1 MSKKS
6 EDKVKESKT
15 LKKSTNGSKKIEKEK
30 KDTSIKADKKKE
42 LKSKKSI
49 SKIKK
54 VSSVLDSK
62 KKKLVV
68 EVIKPVKSEV
78 KEKLVVIKDDKEAD
92 KKKLVVEVIKP
103 VKSEVKEKLV
113 VIKDDKEAD
122 KKKQIIINELKE
134 KKSLITDETKSVL
147 QIPKSVKWKKID
159 NLLVEASKN
168 EQIKKGK
175 IETVNLIPHAVVL
188 ISKGNIKKNR
198 KGRGFSLSELNVIG
212 LHRKQAQKLGLSID
226 IRRSTG
232 LLENVKLL
240 KKWLA
245 PSLEVKT
252 GTKSKSVSTISN

>member
-78 KEKLVVIKDDKEAD
+78 KEKLVVIKDDKEA
-92 KKKLVVEVIKP
+92 E
-103 VKSEVKEKLV
+103 
-113 VIKDDKEAD
+113 

>member
-78 KEKLVVIKDDKEAD
+78 KEKLVVIKDDKEA
-92 KKKLVVEVIKP
+92 E
-103 VKSEVKEKLV
+103 
-113 VIKDDKEAD
+113 

-175 IETVNLIPHAVVL
+175 IETVNLIPHAIVL

>member
-62 KKKLVV
+62 
-68 EVIKPVKSEV
+68 
-78 KEKLVVIKDDKEAD
+78 

>member
-1 MSKKS
+1 LSKKS

-62 KKKLVV
+62 
-68 EVIKPVKSEV
+68 
-78 KEKLVVIKDDKEAD
+78 